1 MSGSLPFARLSEG
14 SLTGLTGGLSFP
26 TPPRWESLLVSLETQ
41 SCIFCL
47 RLGIFSLNVMTLTMT
62 INYLFGNYLTSV
74 FPPEVWLLLAHCYVR
89 GPDPW
94 QPSPTRDD

>member
-26 TPPRWESLLVSLETQ
+26 SPPRWESPLVSLETQ
-41 SCIFCL
+41 SCIFRL
-47 RLGIFSLNVMTLTMT
+47 RLGICPLNVVALTMT
-62 INYLFGNYLTSV
+62 INSLLGNYLTSV
-74 FPPEVWLLLAHCYVR
+74 FPPEVWLLLVHCYIR

-94 QPSPTRDD
+94 QPSATRDD